1 MYAKLIPMFTDFNLK
16 KKDVKIM
23 ILEADVDKNGTIEL
37 NEFIEVL
44 KKNKGSSEGFWGRL
58 KLFDAI
64 GGKKGIQAIVSTMY
78 EKIQQQEEIMDYFKG
93 KNIQKI
99 IEAQYSYLSSAV
111 GGPVEWRGRS
121 LKAIHTGMDIKEED
135 FVKYAEIYKQAAI
148 DCGKKEEQGEAI
160 KTLILGFKDQVAEH

>member
-1 MYAKLIPMFTDFNLK
+1 MEDQFKEALRKFFWNNDDSDLNAAFKLLNSSGTGSLTSAEMYAKLIPMFTDFNLK

-78 EKIQQQEEIMDYFKG
+78 EKIK
-93 KNIQKI
+93 
-99 IEAQYSYLSSAV
+99 
-111 GGPVEWRGRS
+111 
-121 LKAIHTGMDIKEED
+121 
-135 FVKYAEIYKQAAI
+135 
-148 DCGKKEEQGEAI
+148 
-160 KTLILGFKDQVAEH
+160 